1 MLNLLS
7 LRDFAVVRAAELRF
21 GSGLTVISGETGAGK
36 SLLVDALLWLS
47 GARADAG
54 MVRTGAA
61 RAELTAE
68 FDLKDAPEAATWL
81 AENELDDEGQCQVRR
96 VVRADGGS
104 KAWINGR
111 AVTLTQLAALSGL
124 LVEIHGQ
131 HEHQA
136 LLDRSRQLALLDAF
150 GQRAPLLQPV
160 RAAALAWQQADRE
173 LAALRQ
179 RGDVSDRIDY
189 LGHQI
194 DELAR
199 EELSATAIEDLIA
212 RHRRSANAG
221 ALIASCDRASA
232 ALDDDEGASTLLRQA
247 MSALS
252 KWAADE
258 PRLNDAVQLLES
270 GRLQLQEAAA
280 LIAQARE
287 SLDVDPQT
295 QGKDDAR
302 LSRLHDLARKHRVA
316 LPELEARL
324 AELNAEL
331 SSLRGAETRVAALE
345 QQRAQAAAEWKTAA
359 EVLSSARQRD
369 AEALGTAVSA
379 LMQELGM
386 GGGVFVPSLEPA
398 TDPKPH
404 ALGLERIE
412 FLVSANPGQPPRPLR
427 KVASGGELAR
437 IALAIEVAT
446 LGLDNTPTMVFDEV
460 DTGIGGGVAEIVGQK
475 LRQLGVGRQ
484 VLCVTHLAQVAA
496 QGHGHYRVAKSV
508 QGDQTFSEPSLLDA
522 DARIEEVAR
531 MLGGIDITA
540 AIRTSAR
547 QMLEKARKS

>member
-232 ALDDDEGASTLLRQA
+232 ALDDDDGASTLLRQA

-280 LIAQARE
+280 LIAQARD

-331 SSLRGAETRVAALE
+331 SSLRGAETRVGALE
-345 QQRAQAAAEWKTAA
+345 QQRAQAASEWKAAA
-359 EVLSSARQRD
+359 ELLSAARQRD

-460 DTGIGGGVAEIVGQK
+460 DTGIGGSVAEIVGQK